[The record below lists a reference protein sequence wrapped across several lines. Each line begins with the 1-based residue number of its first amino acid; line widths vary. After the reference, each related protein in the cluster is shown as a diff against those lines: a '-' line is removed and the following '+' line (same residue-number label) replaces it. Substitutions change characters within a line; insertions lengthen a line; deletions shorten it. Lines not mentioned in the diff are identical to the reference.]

1 MKSDNDEFINASNE
15 YFKRLNGVNLLLL
28 KEHTLLLEKKQYEEE
43 IDEVDKLIREFTET
57 PEKHGHLAAEAEFNY
72 LHKVIKANKKEI
84 SQLGSKL

>member
-43 IDEVDKLIREFTET
+43 IDEVDKLIREFTEM
-57 PEKHGHLAAEAEFNY
+57 PEKHGHLSAESEFNY
-72 LHKVIKANKKEI
+72 LHRVIKANKREI